1 MKGLLIKD
9 LLYIRQ
15 MWRVLVILFLVYVAL
30 FAVAGVKNIGSGADS
45 IIVMLTLIL
54 TINTFAYDEKSNWDG
69 YGLSL
74 PVGRKLAVVEKYI
87 LVLLFSGSVSL
98 LMLAASLAPGG
109 FTVDYGINIFAG
121 FGIAL
126 LFPAILIPLFYKF
139 GMQNAR
145 IAIALIFVLPVLAI
159 TAWKKIGLPTPH
171 LTDASVIQFLWF
183 SPVLVFALYVISFL
197 ISCAVYARKEF

>member
-45 IIVMLTLIL
+45 IIVMLTIIL
-54 TINTFAYDEKSNWDG
+54 TINTFAYDEKSNWDA
-69 YGLSL
+69 YALSL
-74 PVGRKLAVVEKYI
+74 PVGRKKAVVEKYV
-87 LVLLFSGSVSL
+87 LVLLFSGAISV
-98 LMLAASLAPGG
+98 LMLVLSLAGGG
-109 FTVDYGINIFAG
+109 FTSDYGINICAG

-145 IAIALIFVLPVLAI
+145 IGIALVFIVPVLAI
-159 TAWKKIGLPTPH
+159 ALWKRVGLPLPR
-171 LTDASVIQFLWF
+171 LTDAAVEQFLWF
-183 SPVLVFALYVISFL
+183 SPVLVLVLYLISFL
-197 ISCAVYARKEF
+197 ISCSVYASKEF

>member
-15 MWRVLVILFLVYVAL
+15 MWRVLVILFLVYGVM
-30 FAVAGVKNIGSGADS
+30 FAMAGIKNIGSGADS
-45 IIVMLTLIL
+45 IIVMLTVIL

-69 YGLSL
+69 YALSL
-74 PVGRKLAVVEKYI
+74 PVGKKLAVVEKYM
-87 LVLLFSGSVSL
+87 LVLLFSGVISL
-98 LMLAASLAPGG
+98 LMLAASLAGGG
-109 FTVDYGINIFAG
+109 FTADYGLNIFAG

-139 GMQNAR
+139 GMQSAR
-145 IAIALIFVLPVLAI
+145 IGIMLFFVVPILAV
-159 TAWKKIGLPTPH
+159 TAWKKIGLPLPR
-171 LTDASVIQFLWF
+171 LTDAAVEKFLWL
-183 SPVLVFALYVISFL
+183 SPALVLVLYLISFL

>member
-54 TINTFAYDEKSNWDG
+54 TINTFAYDEKSNWDA
-69 YGLSL
+69 YALSL
-74 PVGRKLAVVEKYI
+74 PVGRKKAVVEKYV
-87 LVLLFSGSVSL
+87 LVLLFSGAISL

-109 FTVDYGINIFAG
+109 FTSDYGINICAG

-145 IAIALIFVLPVLAI
+145 IAIALVFIVPVFAI
-159 TAWKKIGLPTPH
+159 ALWKKFGLPLPR
-171 LTDASVIQFLWF
+171 LTDAAVEQFLWF
-183 SPVLVFALYVISFL
+183 SPMLVLVLYLISFL
-197 ISCAVYARKEF
+197 ISCAVYTRKEF